1 MTAAKTKTVPDIV
14 VTLDLGASRTKAIA
28 QQLGSAAPVV
38 ASMEPELADI
48 SHESVKDLNSEGI
61 PESSC
66 WVEVPGVDHFAIG
79 YLARARFGGISQLRD
94 LKYELAVPKIAGVLW
109 VLQQKLDLT
118 ARFSVSMSLLLPPG
132 EVSQHDKA
140 LLLSKLAVCLAKFDT
155 PSGQLRVKILDFELM
170 PEGGGVFGYRVGQLG
185 AQYKQKTIALVMLG
199 YRNAS
204 CFICDRG
211 NLKPGTSSD
220 LGMFWMVSN
229 FVGRAKGGLSRDDL
243 QVVQA
248 LVAAGGAN
256 GNLEV
261 LQGLSRKR
269 SANDIRIDGEAFA
282 AAARI
287 SRDEYARAVV
297 RWIKSLAPAE
307 LDEAI
312 LTGGTAEYVAP
323 ELEAYFAKEGITVV
337 WNGGVVVPPDLL
349 AGESLSRYA
358 DAWSVHAKSFERFSA
373 KYKIPTFSNPT
384 PSVADNKASNV
395 AVNDSP
401 ERNDVSDDNNTSTS
415 NGNSAK
421 KQTTKYVRPKDFIEM
436 PDKL

>member
-28 QQLGSAAPVV
+28 QQFGNAAPVV
-38 ASMEPELADI
+38 VSMEPELADI
-48 SHESVKDLNSEGI
+48 SSESVKDLNSEGI
-61 PESSC
+61 PENSC
-66 WVEVPGVDHFAIG
+66 WVEVPGVDHFAVG
-79 YLARARFGGISQLRD
+79 YLARTRFGGISQLRD

-109 VLQQKLDLT
+109 VLQQKLGLA

-132 EVSQHDKA
+132 EVSQHDKV
-140 LLLSKLAVCLAKFDT
+140 LLLSKLAASLAKFDT
-155 PSGQLRVKILDFELM
+155 PSGQLRVKIVDFELM

-185 AQYKQKTIALVMLG
+185 ADYKQKTIALVMLG

-220 LGMFWMVSN
+220 LGMFWMVNN

-248 LVAAGGAN
+248 LVGAGAN

-297 RWIKSLAPAE
+297 RWIKSLAPTE

-323 ELEAYFAKEGITVV
+323 ELDAYFAKEGITVI
-337 WNGGVVVPPDLL
+337 WNGGVMVSPDLL

-358 DAWSVHAKSFERFSA
+358 DAWSLHAKSFERFSA

-384 PSVADNKASNV
+384 PSVAAKKASNV
-395 AVNDSP
+395 AVNNSP
-401 ERNDVSDDNNTSTS
+401 ERNDVSDGNNTSTS

-421 KQTTKYVRPKDFIEM
+421 KQITKYVRPKDFIEM

>member
-38 ASMEPELADI
+38 VSMDPELADI
-48 SHESVKDLNSEGI
+48 SYESVKDLNSEGV
-61 PESSC
+61 PENSC
-66 WVEVPGVDHFAIG
+66 WVEVPGVDHFAVG

-109 VLQQKLDLT
+109 VLQQKLGLA

-140 LLLSKLAVCLAKFDT
+140 LLLSKLAASLAKFDT
-155 PSGQLRVKILDFELM
+155 PSGQLRVKVLDFELV

-185 AQYKQKTIALVMLG
+185 TEYKHKTIALVMLG

-211 NLKPGTSSD
+211 STRPGTSSD
-220 LGMFWMVSN
+220 LGMFWMIDN
-229 FVGRAKGGLSRDDL
+229 FVGRAKSGLSRDDPK
-243 QVVQA
+243 VVQA
-248 LVAAGGAN
+248 LVAAGADCN
-256 GNLEV
+256 PEV

-269 SANDIRIDGEAFA
+269 SPYDIRLDGEAFA

-312 LTGGTAEYVAP
+312 LTGGTAEYVAL
-323 ELEAYFAKEGITVV
+323 ELDAYSAKESIAVV
-337 WNGGVVVPPDLL
+337 WNGGVELL
-349 AGESLSRYA
+349 QHLIGNESPSRYA

-373 KYKIPTFSNPT
+373 KYKIPNFSNPT
-384 PSVADNKASNV
+384 PSVADDKTS
-395 AVNDSP
+395 
-401 ERNDVSDDNNTSTS
+401 DVTTNNSHNNLNIFNS

-421 KQTTKYVRPKDFIEM
+421 KQITKYVRPKDFIEM

>member
-1 MTAAKTKTVPDIV
+1 MTKVKTKVVPDIV

-28 QQLGSAAPVV
+28 QQLGSATPVV
-38 ASMEPELADI
+38 VSMEPELADI
-48 SHESVKDLNSEGI
+48 SYESVKDLYSEGV
-61 PESSC
+61 PENSC
-66 WVEVPGVDHFAIG
+66 WVEVPGVDHFAVG

-94 LKYELAVPKIAGVLW
+94 LKYELAVPKIAGILW
-109 VLQQKLDLT
+109 VLQQKLGL
-118 ARFSVSMSLLLPPG
+118 AGRFSVSMLLLLPPG

-140 LLLSKLAVCLAKFDT
+140 LLISKLAACLAKFDT
-155 PSGQLRVKILDFELM
+155 PSGQLRVKIMDFELM

-220 LGMFWMVSN
+220 LGMFWMVNN
-229 FVGRAKGGLSRDDL
+229 FVGRAKGGLSRNDPK
-243 QVVQA
+243 VMQA
-248 LVAAGGAN
+248 LVAAGAN
-256 GNLEV
+256 CHLEV

-269 SANDIRIDGEAFA
+269 SANDIRLDGEAFA

-297 RWIKSLAPAE
+297 RWIKSLAPTE
-307 LDEAI
+307 LDETI

-323 ELEAYFAKEGITVV
+323 ELDAYFAKEGITVV
-337 WNGGVVVPPDLL
+337 WNGGVMVSPDLL

-358 DAWSVHAKSFERFSA
+358 DAWSVHAKSFERFST
-373 KYKIPTFSNPT
+373 KYKIPAFSNPIL
-384 PSVADNKASNV
+384 SVADNNASNIV
-395 AVNDSP
+395 VNNP
-401 ERNDVSDDNNTSTS
+401 HERSDVSIS
-415 NGNSAK
+415 NGNSASHSNSAK
-421 KQTTKYVRPKDFIEM
+421 KQITDYVRPKDFIEM

>member
-1 MTAAKTKTVPDIV
+1 MTAIKTKTVPDIV

-28 QQLGSAAPVV
+28 QQLGSAAPLVV
-38 ASMEPELADI
+38 SMNPELADI
-48 SHESVKDLNSEGI
+48 SHESVKDLKSEGI
-61 PESSC
+61 PENSC
-66 WVEVPGVDHFAIG
+66 WVEVPGVDHFAVG

-109 VLQQKLDLT
+109 VLQQKLCLT

-140 LLLSKLAVCLAKFDT
+140 LLLSKLAASLAKFDT
-155 PSGQLRVKILDFELM
+155 PSGQLRVKIVDFELM
-170 PEGGGVFGYRVGQLG
+170 PEGGGVFGYRIGHLG
-185 AQYKQKTIALVMLG
+185 TDYKQKTIALVMLG

-211 NLKPGTSSD
+211 NLRPGTSSD
-220 LGMFWMVSN
+220 LGMFWMVNN
-229 FVGRAKGGLSRDDL
+229 FVGRAKGGLSGDDL

-248 LVAAGGAN
+248 LVAAGAN
-256 GNLEV
+256 CHLEV

-269 SANDIRIDGEAFA
+269 SANDIRSDGGAFA
-282 AAARI
+282 SAARI

-297 RWIKSLAPAE
+297 RWIKSLAPTE

-323 ELEAYFAKEGITVV
+323 ELDAYFVKEGITVV
-337 WNGGVVVPPDLL
+337 WNGGVVVSPDLL

-358 DAWSVHAKSFERFSA
+358 DAWSVHVKSFERFSA
-373 KYKIPTFSNPT
+373 KYKIPNLSTAT
-384 PSVADNKASNV
+384 PSVAERKTSDVTNNNFHNNLNISN
-395 AVNDSP
+395 
-401 ERNDVSDDNNTSTS
+401 S

-421 KQTTKYVRPKDFIEM
+421 KQITKYVRPKDFIEM

>member
-1 MTAAKTKTVPDIV
+1 MTKVKTKIVPDIV

-28 QQLGSAAPVV
+28 QQLGSAVPVV
-38 ASMEPELADI
+38 TSMDPELADI
-48 SHESVKDLNSEGI
+48 SSESVKDLKNEGI
-61 PESSC
+61 PENSC
-66 WVEVPGVDHFAIG
+66 WVEVPGVDHFAVG

-109 VLQQKLDLT
+109 VLQQKLGL
-118 ARFSVSMSLLLPPG
+118 AGRFSVSLLLLLPPG

-140 LLLSKLAVCLAKFDT
+140 LLLSKLAASLAKFDT

-170 PEGGGVFGYRVGQLG
+170 PEGGGVFGYRIGHLG
-185 AQYKQKTIALVMLG
+185 ADYKQKTIALVMLG

-211 NLKPGTSSD
+211 NLRSGTSSD
-220 LGMFWMVSN
+220 LGMFWMVNN
-229 FVGRAKGGLSRDDL
+229 FVGRAKGGLSRNDPKVL
-243 QVVQA
+243 QA
-248 LVAAGGAN
+248 LVAAGAD

-269 SANDIRIDGEAFA
+269 SANDIRLDGKAFA

-297 RWIKSLAPAE
+297 RWIKSLAPTE

-323 ELEAYFAKEGITVV
+323 ELDAYFAKEGITVI
-337 WNGGVVVPPDLL
+337 WNGGVMVSPDLL
-349 AGESLSRYA
+349 AGESPSRYA

-373 KYKIPTFSNPT
+373 KYKVPNFSNLT
-384 PSVADNKASNV
+384 PPVADNKASNV
-395 AVNDSP
+395 AVNNSP
-401 ERNDVSDDNNTSTS
+401 ERDVSDG

-436 PDKL
+436 PDRL

>member
-1 MTAAKTKTVPDIV
+1 MTAIKTTTVPDIV

-28 QQLGSAAPVV
+28 QQLGSATPVV
-38 ASMEPELADI
+38 VSMNPELADI
-48 SHESVKDLNSEGI
+48 SSESVKDLKNEGI
-61 PESSC
+61 PENSC
-66 WVEVPGVDHFAIG
+66 WVEVPGVDHFAVG

-109 VLQQKLDLT
+109 VLQQKLGLT

-140 LLLSKLAVCLAKFDT
+140 LLLSKLAASLAKFDT
-155 PSGQLRVKILDFELM
+155 PSGQLRVKIVDFELM
-170 PEGGGVFGYRVGQLG
+170 PEGGGVFGYRIGHLG
-185 AQYKQKTIALVMLG
+185 TDYKQKTIALVMLG

-211 NLKPGTSSD
+211 NLRPGTSSD
-220 LGMFWMVSN
+220 LGMFWMVNN

-248 LVAAGGAN
+248 LVAAGADCH
-256 GNLEV
+256 LEV

-269 SANDIRIDGEAFA
+269 SANDIRLDGEAFA

-297 RWIKSLAPAE
+297 RWIKSLAPTE

-323 ELEAYFAKEGITVV
+323 ELDAYFVKEGITVV
-337 WNGGVVVPPDLL
+337 WNGGVVVSPDLL

-358 DAWSVHAKSFERFSA
+358 DAWSVHAKSFARFSA
-373 KYKIPTFSNPT
+373 KYKIPISSNLT
-384 PSVADNKASNV
+384 PPVAANKASNV
-395 AVNDSP
+395 AVNNSP
-401 ERNDVSDDNNTSTS
+401 ERNDVSDSNNTSTS

-421 KQTTKYVRPKDFIEM
+421 KQITKYVRPKDFIEM